1 MNIPFYEIYYA
12 NIKNPSLIDLI
23 TYKLHKHNKNNR
35 FNKLIYYLDK
45 IKFGSKHKEKF
56 IEDIEVDDLYVNTTT
71 GYQPVSHI
79 YRTKPFEVYKLIL
92 ENNDTLRCADEH
104 FVYSSCN
111 YIKTWKHVCELTTDD
126 YVLTTTGWSRV
137 KQVINTHDIQFMVDL
152 TVQSNEHN
160 FFSNNILSHNS
171 TTVVAYFVWYM
182 LFHADRNLMITANKE
197 STTKEILKK
206 CMDVFKGLP
215 YFLKPGIEE
224 YSKTTLRTENGCSL
238 RAVATTGDSATG
250 DSINILLIDECALIA
265 PNVIKEF
272 WASVYPTLS
281 SFQQSQIIVLST
293 PRGRSGLY
301 YELWD
306 GAQKGKNGF
315 VSKRVD
321 WWQVPGRDE
330 AWKQDQISVFG
341 QDLWEREF
349 ELSFD
354 TNESRLLGK
363 PELEYFDSIKI
374 KFVHFDI
381 YGVPKKV
388 TDKIY
393 WDPEFKP
400 DELTYEDKIKRRFVC
415 IIDTAEGKEEGE
427 YGKEDPDYN
436 IINIFEMKLLEP
448 DRIIKNRLG
457 YKAVKYTNCIQLVQV
472 GIYIDNNFDE
482 EECAAAGQH
491 IAFDIFSNGGGY
503 QGEIDNMRILYE
515 TNFNGKNFYK
525 VFSNH
530 DQFYDT
536 IIKGFRTVT
545 GNHGKKYYCE
555 LGAKYIQQRQIIAK
569 QDHDVAVFS
578 TIEQLKAFGKV
589 KNSYA
594 GLAMHDDISI
604 TVLFASRFFDD
615 DDQFEWLDEWFTAL
629 PTFPYELRSE
639 QEKVQLILQYLDMYQ
654 EAVEDDEKE
663 SDEMSQ
669 INSYASQ
676 GFGQITQQTQGT
688 YGSLLNQ
695 NNNSSYGMPMPG
707 QRNMYGQ
714 QVNASYGPYP
724 LQSQFN
730 QPQYQ
735 QSTGTYSSIRNT
747 VTNSRFIRR

>member
-1 MNIPFYEIYYA
+1 
-12 NIKNPSLIDLI
+12 
-23 TYKLHKHNKNNR
+23 
-35 FNKLIYYLDK
+35 
-45 IKFGSKHKEKF
+45 
-56 IEDIEVDDLYVNTTT
+56 
-71 GYQPVSHI
+71 
-79 YRTKPFEVYKLIL
+79 
-92 ENNDTLRCADEH
+92 
-104 FVYSSCN
+104 
-111 YIKTWKHVCELTTDD
+111 
-126 YVLTTTGWSRV
+126 
-137 KQVINTHDIQFMVDL
+137 
-152 TVQSNEHN
+152 
-160 FFSNNILSHNS
+160 
-171 TTVVAYFVWYM
+171 
-182 LFHADRNLMITANKE
+182 
-197 STTKEILKK
+197 
-206 CMDVFKGLP
+206 
-215 YFLKPGIEE
+215 
-224 YSKTTLRTENGCSL
+224 
-238 RAVATTGDSATG
+238 
-250 DSINILLIDECALIA
+250 
-265 PNVIKEF
+265 
-272 WASVYPTLS
+272 
-281 SFQQSQIIVLST
+281 
-293 PRGRSGLY
+293 
-301 YELWD
+301 
-306 GAQKGKNGF
+306 
-315 VSKRVD
+315 
-321 WWQVPGRDE
+321 
-330 AWKQDQISVFG
+330 
-341 QDLWEREF
+341 
-349 ELSFD
+349 
-354 TNESRLLGK
+354 
-363 PELEYFDSIKI
+363 
-374 KFVHFDI
+374 
-381 YGVPKKV
+381 
-388 TDKIY
+388 
-393 WDPEFKP
+393 
-400 DELTYEDKIKRRFVC
+400 
-415 IIDTAEGKEEGE
+415 
-427 YGKEDPDYN
+427 
-436 IINIFEMKLLEP
+436 MKLLEP

-530 DQFYDT
+530 EQFYDT

-629 PTFPYELRSE
+629 PNFPYELRSE

-695 NNNSSYGMPMPG
+695 NNNSSYGTLMSG

-714 QVNASYGPYP
+714 QMNASYGSYP